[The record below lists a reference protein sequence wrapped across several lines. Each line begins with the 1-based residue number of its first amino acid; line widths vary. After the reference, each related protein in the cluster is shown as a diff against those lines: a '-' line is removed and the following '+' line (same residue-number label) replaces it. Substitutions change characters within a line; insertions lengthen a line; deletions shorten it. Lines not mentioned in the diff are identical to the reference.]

1 MALHDERLYGMNST
15 EWLSY
20 FRQNQSDRLPICW
33 HEGVHVCRHLRRPLA
48 SSLSRFQLGESS
60 DGSRLLAAARCFA
73 AQTGDG
79 DYREAIALFI
89 AEEQEHSRLLAKLL
103 EQMQGVPLRFHWT
116 DQWFRRCR
124 HLLGFYEEISV
135 LLMAEIVA
143 LKYYS
148 VVRRGAEDAI
158 MAKVCE
164 QILHD
169 EKFHVRFHCEF
180 LHGAL
185 KGRSAMLHV
194 ASSCTLNMMF
204 AGASALVAWDHR
216 TALTALGCSSWEF
229 LRDSWNNFVAARRAI
244 FSGEAFTWSGP
255 GQQVVAQAAPLAL
268 FQRFSTWRGV
278 ASVLKTGRRRARK
291 RHSLQRDAF

>member
-1 MALHDERLYGMNST
+1 MAPHDERLYGMNST

-20 FRQNQSDRLPICW
+20 FRQNRSDRMPICW

-48 SSLSRFQLGESS
+48 SSLARFQLGESS
-60 DGSRLLAAARCFA
+60 DGSRLLAAARRLA
-73 AQTGDG
+73 AQTGDC
-79 DYREAIALFI
+79 DYREAIALFV

-103 EQMQGVPLRFHWT
+103 EQMQGVRLRSHWT

-148 VVRRGAEDAI
+148 VIRRGAEDAL

-180 LHGAL
+180 LHSAL
-185 KGRSAMLHV
+185 KVRSAMLRG
-194 ASSCTLNMMF
+194 AGCCTLNMMF
-204 AGASALVAWDHR
+204 VAASALVAWDHR
-216 TALTALGCSSWEF
+216 TALTALGCPSREF

-244 FSGEAFTWSGP
+244 FSGEAFAWSDT
-255 GQQVVAQAAPLAL
+255 GQQVVTQAAPLAL
-268 FQRFSTWRGV
+268 VQRFSTGRGI
-278 ASVLKTGRRRARK
+278 ASVLKTARRRARK